1 MDTKQIVAS
10 WHQDFCYPS
19 EAVFVPRPSIGP
31 EDEVGEDE
39 GVLISVVMNSAKAT
53 SFLLILDAGSLQV
66 LATADLERL
75 VPLSFAHGSCRLRED

>member
-1 MDTKQIVAS
+1 MESKQIVAS

-19 EAVFVPRPSIGP
+19 EAVFIPRPAIGP

-39 GVLISVVMNSAKAT
+39 GVLISVVLNSARAT
-53 SFLLILDAGSLQV
+53 SFLLVLDASNLSV

-75 VPLSFAHGSCRLRED
+75 IPLSFSHGSYRLREN

>member
-1 MDTKQIVAS
+1 MDKKQVVAS

-39 GVLISVVMNSAKAT
+39 GVLISVVLNSQKST
-53 SFLLILDAGSLQV
+53 SFMLVLDANTLEV

-75 VPLSFAHGSCRLRED
+75 VPLSFAHGACRLREN